1 MAGYL
6 RMSQTIALPIDEV
19 FATAGRH
26 DEYRPYQTIATD
38 DIAKLVALAFDRPED
53 FIGYE
58 LEIAGSELT
67 IRQAAEV
74 FARVL
79 GHPVKFRRLP
89 MPIVRVPLG
98 KEFIQMFHWFN
109 DSGYQ
114 ADVKG
119 RRARYPELHLRTL
132 EDWLREEG
140 WEGKRQITVR
150 CDKLGRPLTHT

>member
-6 RMSQTIALPIDEV
+6 RMSQTMGRPIDEV
-19 FATAGRH
+19 FATAGRL

-38 DIAKLVALAFDRPED
+38 DIGKLVALAFDRPED

-74 FARVL
+74 FAPML
-79 GHPVKFRRLP
+79 GRPVKFRRLP
-89 MPIVRVPLG
+89 MPIVRVALG
-98 KEFIQMFHWFN
+98 KEFFQMFHWFN

-114 ADVKG
+114 ADVNSL
-119 RRARYPELHLRTL
+119 RARYPELQLRTL
-132 EDWLREEG
+132 EDWLRQEG
-140 WEGKRQITVR
+140 
-150 CDKLGRPLTHT
+150 